1 MAEENLENQEQEQKT
16 QYSIEQIEAL
26 IAKVNDLEVE
36 VASLNKALHKK
47 QMKKAKEEMRA
58 QAKADAIVACAKYKV
73 NKEDADKVVEDI
85 TARYE
90 AEYEKIKTEYEE
102 KGEEIRSQHEKN
114 EDEYDELLIKESK
127 ARKAYREEKKSKE
140 YKEFMAENKKIQ
152 DSISFLEN
160 NKDIAPENVEE
171 IVGKLKAIAD
181 KNPLNKYAEELK
193 GIEDRKKEVIAAN
206 KELEAKMKDLEDK
219 FDKQRDEL
227 GVNKNKEVAEANKD
241 AVKPGF
247 FQRLSNFFTSPAK
260 RKEIAEKEA
269 EKKSDE
275 TIETLKARGG
285 FDGKSITG
293 VKDFFKGKISTWREN
308 RKQKKMDK
316 INEIVEQLAANYK
329 ENPEGKGDESKEFG
343 GVKVEP
349 VPEGKGA
356 IIDDDTGTIV
366 HMEEEPAAMRPGSA
380 AVEKSGTES
389 KPKTG
394 TERTDGDE
402 GR

>member
-47 QMKKAKEEMRA
+47 QMRKAKEEMRA

-73 NKEDADKVVEDI
+73 NKEDADKVVEEI

-219 FDKQRDEL
+219 FDKQWDEL
-227 GVNKNKEVAEANKD
+227 GVNKNNEVAEANKD

-269 EKKSDE
+269 EKKGDE
-275 TIETLKARGG
+275 TIETLKNRGG

-343 GVKVEP
+343 GEKVEP

-380 AVEKSGTES
+380 AAEKPETES

-394 TERTDGDE
+394 TERADGDE